1 MNIYLI
7 ATGDLLHRND
17 LLLQCV
23 KDYCE
28 QEGILY
34 TGEVQFYRTVY
45 GKPMVTNPELNI
57 SISHCEKIWVCA
69 VGLCPVGID
78 IEKIRPID
86 IEKIASH
93 FFSENEQENLQK
105 LASDGR
111 EKLFYKT
118 WTLKECYSKLKGLGM
133 RMKFSDIDT
142 LQMKKKF
149 FSESIEITSGY
160 LLSVMSYSKI
170 SYKII
175 YGGEDSNGK
184 IYKRK

>member
-86 IEKIASH
+86 IEKIAS
-93 FFSENEQENLQK
+93 
-105 LASDGR
+105 DGR

>member
-57 SISHCEKIWVCA
+57 SISHCEKTWVCA

-93 FFSENEQENLQK
+93 FF
-105 LASDGR
+105 
-111 EKLFYKT
+111 F
-118 WTLKECYSKLKGLGM
+118 
-133 RMKFSDIDT
+133 
-142 LQMKKKF
+142 
-149 FSESIEITSGY
+149 
-160 LLSVMSYSKI
+160 
-170 SYKII
+170 
-175 YGGEDSNGK
+175 
-184 IYKRK
+184 